1 MKNLDKMKNLENIKG
16 ITKKLSLKKNEHF
29 EDDFDLSSF
38 GNYINSFESVGK
50 SFHNVDYREDALKS
64 VSFRKP

>member
-1 MKNLDKMKNLENIKG
+1 MKNLENIKG
-16 ITKKLSLKKNEHF
+16 ITKKISVKKNENY

-50 SFHNVDYREDALKS
+50 PLNKVDYREDALKS

>member
-1 MKNLDKMKNLENIKG
+1 MKNLENIKG
-16 ITKKLSLKKNEHF
+16 MTKKKSLNKNENY

-50 SFHNVDYREDALKS
+50 SFSKVDYREDALKS

>member
-1 MKNLDKMKNLENIKG
+1 MKNFQNIKG
-16 ITKKLSLKKNEHF
+16 IAEKLSLKKSENYDDDMNE
-29 EDDFDLSSF
+29 FDLSSF

-50 SFHNVDYREDALKS
+50 SFDKMNYREEALKS

>member
-1 MKNLDKMKNLENIKG
+1 MKNLENIKG
-16 ITKKLSLKKNEHF
+16 ITKNLSLKKNEHY

-50 SFHNVDYREDALKS
+50 SLHSVDYREEASKS
-64 VSFRKP
+64 ISFRKP